1 MPSPLSFA
9 ARSLAVRRRKPRAI
23 AAPAA
28 RRKMFFE
35 TLEERKVMATITAG
49 AGPGGFET
57 LASATSLALWLD
69 ASDIDGNNAPDAI
82 ANNAAL
88 TTWTD
93 KSGFGRNFTSTGTV
107 AYTLASAAG
116 NNQPAT
122 RYSGSR
128 MQSAYNFDGLD
139 NNYSIF
145 GVSRYTGGDNERV
158 ISSTTRNWLFGHHG
172 NLDRRF
178 HFEGWIGG
186 AAGQGGASTT
196 VFNTYSTIIGPAVP
210 NADVW
215 VNGTQIIDNQG
226 GYNASAYKPG
236 RIELGSYNNGANE
249 TSNAEVA
256 ELLIIN
262 RNVNEAERRIIEN
275 ALSAKYNIGQAVAQ
289 DVYTGDN
296 ATITGGF
303 TGNYDFQLVGIGRVN
318 SANLLLSAGQGGFGI
333 EASAIN
339 DDGDFVV
346 AGHKTISNSFTT
358 AGIPATV
365 ARRFA
370 RSWYV
375 DVTDANNNLGATL
388 AFDYSD
394 AGLTVGTANTFRLLR
409 SLDGGTT
416 WTDVGATPVVS
427 GDQFKFNLTAAEL
440 SSGLYTLGDTSAP
453 LLSTTSVPF
462 AYTIGSGAQQIDA
475 AFNVVTT
482 GSPTITSATVAIA
495 GFVNGNADVLALPA
509 PVGAITGAY
518 NSTTGTLTL
527 SGSGTAAE
535 YQTALRSVTFE
546 KASYEA
552 TPQRTLVYQAT
563 DAAAQTGSTSRS
575 VTIGANGPADVT
587 WDGGGDGMTW
597 NIAANWVG
605 DVVPDANDIAVFADI
620 DVGAVSIT
628 SPEIIAGIRF
638 TNTSGG
644 FTLSGSALNL
654 VGTTAIADS
663 STASTN
669 VINGNVSITQNG
681 AFSKTGSGTLTVNG
695 VLSGTFAAN
704 LNAGV
709 ANFTNL
715 TTALTSATTFTVQTN
730 ATLRPSVKGSG
741 IGIGAATV
749 DLNGGTLDLMPGPP
763 TILSGFNETL
773 WDNKSFPVQNGPTYN
788 NIEGIINTALAPDA
802 QGILNAHLSYA
813 NNAAFRT
820 RALAL
825 GSTTWN
831 ANDGDGWTGLWLT
844 SFTPNESGAWQF
856 QAQSI
861 DNEAG
866 FWIDTTGVAG
876 GFELSDRFGS
886 TNGGCCGGLIATT
899 PVLTAGQTYY
909 LGIAARDYEGGNF
922 NNLTIKSPS
931 GGFVPLN
938 PSALPVGMFQVE
950 SFSSGTLPNNVRVL
964 NSSEINLSADLPGV
978 TFGTLTMSG
987 GTTVLVD
994 SNSGRQK
1001 LEFSAVSLGGNAT
1014 INTNGSADVTLRNIS
1029 ETAAASLT
1037 FAGNGTA
1044 TLPTSNSYTGMTTI
1058 NTGASVTAATNNA
1071 LGTVANGTVVQ
1082 TGGSLR
1088 LAGNTLYTSA
1098 EALTLNG
1105 TGNATSDAAL
1115 VNLSGNNDYSGVIT
1129 LGSNAKIRAITGNLR
1144 LLGQI
1149 NGGASNLELRADTQL
1164 EITTGLA
1171 GSGIITK
1178 TGGNRTI
1185 IHATA
1190 NAGTTF
1196 SGQLNVNEGIWD
1208 ARANNALG
1216 TNAAGTVIANNA
1228 RLELQGNITLADNIS
1243 VTGNSGGNG
1252 GIRNESGSNVLS
1264 GNVTLTGATQFF
1276 VNDTQLTINNAIAGN
1291 QVLTKSGVGTLVLL
1305 QNNSL
1310 SNFDLA
1316 GGEVRISTVNGL
1328 GSATAVTVDS
1338 AEALEFDGSLNFNA
1352 GSTLQS
1358 IVMSGGTLTGVS
1370 GTTTLDIPI
1379 TLGKFSNLNV
1389 SGAGNLVLPRSIG
1402 NGNTPV
1408 TANALNYYGYRRDG
1422 GDAVFNL
1429 HNNGGALNNFNPT
1442 AHPTFT
1448 GQTLL
1453 TTPLSFADENAF
1465 LASGV
1470 FNFNIAG
1477 FNDNYVNVWMGYLNS
1492 TEIGTWQFQR
1502 TLQDDWT
1509 GIWIDI
1515 DQDGVFESTAAGLGT
1530 NRGEQVAYNDAA
1542 VKSVTLSNPLGT
1554 GRYLVA
1560 FTHLE
1565 GGGGANAGFNFKSP
1579 SGASL
1584 ATINPGLAAQ
1594 AGLWTPLAPTFP
1606 TNGVTK
1612 TGTGSLSLLGNN
1624 TFNGTTSVNGG
1635 TLIAGNDGAL
1645 GLTTQGTIVADGAT
1659 LAFSHATGIAI
1670 SGEAITATGTG
1681 AAGQTGAIANLL
1693 GDNSY
1698 SGAITAAVVSAGNLG
1713 IGSAAG
1719 QLTLDGTINQQFS
1732 KLTFNGAGDVVVN
1745 SSISGNGVD
1754 SLSAGIQESIYKSF
1768 SFPTNNDDAQDNI
1781 QGILNTPLG
1790 PQDARGVLLG
1800 DMHYPSNTAVA
1811 NRALALGATSFPTN
1825 SGWTMAWVT
1834 SFTPNESGPW
1844 GLRYTNV
1851 DDFASIWI
1859 DTTGAAGVFDLSD
1872 RIQFRGCCGASG
1884 DIFTPSL
1891 TAGQTYLV
1899 GVAARD
1905 FNSGNFQNMQFK
1917 SPTAAGVTG
1926 GAWVNVNA
1934 TNYPTTF
1941 RVLTVADN
1949 SVVKNGLGSVTLA
1962 GNNSYNGTTT
1972 VNAGTLIAGHNNAL
1986 GTTTAG
1992 TTVANGATLG
2002 LTRDTANADITISG
2016 ETLAINGVGAA
2027 GRPGALVN
2035 VLGDNTIAA
2044 STLILLSAGSV
2055 GLGSEAGIFHV
2066 DTALDLNSSS
2076 LIVNGAADT
2085 VISGVI
2091 SDSAVNSLIKSGLG
2105 TLTLTA
2111 TNTYSGPT
2119 TVNGGTLLVNGS
2131 ITSAVSVNT
2140 AGTLGGNGTI
2150 TGDVT
2155 STGTGTV
2162 NPGNSPGTLTVNG
2175 NYSASSTFEVNAPYQ
2190 TPGLGGDYDQ
2200 IIVNGAANTINLAAA
2215 NVTFVSSGGGVV
2227 PALPNLITLIENNTT
2242 NPITPFSNLA
2252 QGGTVTL
2259 GAGANTRTYI
2269 ASYTGGDGNDLVLY
2283 DAAAPTVIYVD
2294 DNFSG
2299 SLGQIIAEADLGT
2312 NGAQPALFGVN
2323 AFTTI
2328 TAAVAAAAANGTIIV
2343 NGGTYAEAVV
2353 LSGTQALEIT
2363 GPDTAQNVTINSVAT
2378 AAGQAI
2384 ILEGSSNLTFGN
2396 ATSTTLAGVISG
2408 SGSLTKQGSGLV
2420 TLSGANTY
2428 GGLTTVSAGG
2438 LRISHA
2444 TALGS
2449 TLGATTVASNAR
2461 VEMFGGITV
2470 TGETI
2475 TINGNGGDNLGALRS
2490 QSGANA
2496 WAGNV
2501 IIGADSSR
2509 IGANGAGNALTISG
2523 VIDDGSNTFTLAVRN
2538 ADGGGVT
2545 ILSGVNTYGGNTD
2558 VVVGILRIAGGDN
2571 RLPTGSTLRIG
2582 NGANVDTATFDLN
2595 GFNQQVGGLVSQG
2608 TTMTMTVTN
2617 SSATAATL
2625 TVDNDVANAYAG
2637 TITGNLALTKQDV
2650 GTLTL
2655 SGAGANTYSGL
2666 TTVSNGNLT
2675 LAKSASGTSAIGGS
2689 VTVTGGTLLWNQ
2701 AEQIP
2706 NTATLTQSG
2715 GTVSFNGRTET
2726 IANYTK
2732 TNGGTSTGGGSAVI
2746 TITGLLSVSG
2756 GSPFVINGPSTVS
2769 ANTMLHSGGAITVE
2783 GGGAVLEVGA
2793 GGLTMQG
2800 STITLNP
2807 GSPGSTLRLL
2817 GNLTTLASTVI
2828 ATIAVAAGSPNL
2840 AQVDLGGAVRTMNI
2854 ANGAAGPDLQ
2864 IDASI
2869 INGGITKSGAGTL
2882 TLGGGV
2888 GNTYT
2893 GLTTVNAGILT
2904 LSKSSGN
2911 AVGGDLD
2918 IVTGGRVT
2926 FGANN
2931 QIADTSTVSVSGAT
2945 SIFNG
2950 TSINGGQFDVT
2961 ETIANLTM
2969 TGGAFN
2975 AAASGVWTITGAGS
2989 FTGGAGDTI
2998 FVGNSG
3004 TRLSFGSLSLTDMT
3018 AVAGA
3023 TVGTPDSFTLY
3034 GNSGSRVS
3042 TITVG
3047 PGNLTLNNSRFNLRR
3062 GGGGTLGSRLI
3073 VNGGVA
3079 TAGTAASFIS
3089 EDANGGVNGIAAI
3102 QLSST
3107 AGAATRSF
3115 NVAGGG
3121 ANLTVSVP
3129 ITNGAATPGSIAKDG
3144 PGDLILTA
3152 ANTFTGAT
3160 NVNAGRL
3167 VLNHAG
3173 GDAIADAA
3181 GLVTVA
3187 AGAELQLLTNETV
3200 SAYLGLDGA
3209 GEADGVLALGSNTFT
3224 TTGSATIANVTTTN
3238 GAIIAGTAVIDGDS
3252 DNNITGTG
3260 IFLQAATTVGTLA
3273 DPLEST
3279 IGNLEGTA
3287 GTGFFV
3293 ANSGNLTIGGVT
3305 AATGVSASGDIFI
3318 SAAGSLTVNENVAA
3332 TGAGADVTL
3341 SALDQLAAGQNLNVS
3356 LGSAVS
3362 SAAGSVLLSAGDN
3375 ATITGNVSSGTTT
3388 TINID
3393 AGNADVNVG
3402 AALSIT
3408 GVVTTP
3414 VVGSGGGAF
3423 LNGQTDNDTFTFNPQ
3438 TTTEFRL
3445 FGDLPV
3451 STATGDMLV
3460 MDVSGTTNPNLTVP
3474 GSLVPYN
3481 GDGSGSWS
3489 FTSAHR
3495 PVLFGSIEESNIT
3508 GNYHL
3513 TFDNGVNPVANLIV
3527 MLNPAA
3533 THVQLRDG
3541 STVGNIVYQG
3551 SLATIQSL
3559 RVLGSA
3565 GNDRVTIDDINSLPN
3580 FNGTVPSVSD
3590 NSNLS
3595 GTAEF
3600 LFDGLDGSDTLVYNI
3615 NGTAASQQ
3623 YAIGNGT
3630 GAAGLEG
3637 EIESVAAGATLVSYF
3652 QNVENTQRT
3661 GAGTAAGGLTVIG
3674 DASANVFSIQA
3685 NATFTQTS
3693 VPGYTPFEFSGDNYT
3708 TLTVNA
3714 LAGTDTIDLLS
3725 LGSGQTNDPAIFLNG
3740 NSENDTL
3747 RVRSTSSNTGVVTLN
3762 GNAGSD
3768 LFQLFD
3774 GANTVDGIAGQVV
3787 VDGTDGNV
3795 VGNTD
3800 TLVIVDSGDISGD
3813 SVVVSPVNAG
3823 SSADYGIE
3831 GINNV
3836 VGLDIILRNIDVLD
3850 YTGTAANDVIDG
3862 QFTNTAPQH
3871 DLTTVSL
3878 SGWLGA
3884 DQFYLFTSDQVGGT
3898 NPTPTPAASGVASIS
3913 LFGDALG
3920 NPNAADGN
3928 DIFGAT
3934 PAGVTGTGVMQVGLV
3949 VADTT
3954 RMIRPSASTSIA
3966 INGGQPTGL
3975 AAPLGDVTGD
3985 VNNVDISALPNSTPV
4000 IVSTFAPGTVSAP
4013 GIQPLT
4019 WTQIEDMNLVDQ
4031 GKLVNVQM
4039 GDLFART
4046 TPNQDLVQ
4054 ITRNPTT
4061 LNPNQVRLRITAT
4074 IGNYSASNKTIIYG
4088 GALNDTITQ
4097 SNLTIPA
4104 EFYGEDGDDYLSGAT
4119 NNDWLVGGLGNDRI
4133 NGGAG
4138 DNVIWGD
4145 NSPTLPSDPQP
4156 QDLAIGGDDILSGL
4170 GGADVFYGGGGHDQV
4185 SAGGGNDYAY
4195 GGEGN
4200 DVLDGHDGDDRLY
4213 GGNGNDVISGHTG
4226 NDLLSGGANDDRLYG
4241 ATGNDVLIGGS
4252 GADLLDGGDG
4262 NDLLISGNVANQS
4275 SSWAGS
4281 ATTSTYSAAT
4291 YTNPADND
4299 VALLTLLGQWGTA
4312 SNNSGLAA
4320 MTHDGANDDL
4330 FGGTGD
4336 DDFCWETADV
4346 LDNPPGTNPADYN
4359 AFMMGTDERIG
4370 PS

>member
-1 MPSPLSFA
+1 MPSPQSFD
-9 ARSLAVRRRKPRAI
+9 ARPAAVRRRQPKL
-23 AAPAA
+23 AAQI

-57 LASATSLALWLD
+57 INSATSLALWLD
-69 ASDIDGNNAPDAI
+69 ASDINGDGAADALADNSAI
-82 ANNAAL
+82 
-88 TTWTD
+88 TTWVD
-93 KSGFGRNFTSTGTV
+93 KSGFARNFTNTGTV
-107 AYTLASAAG
+107 SYTLASAAG

-122 RYSGSR
+122 RYSNSR
-128 MQSAYNFDGLD
+128 LQSAYNFDGLD
-139 NNYSIF
+139 ANYSIF

-178 HFEGWIGG
+178 HFEGWIT
-186 AAGQGGASTT
+186 QGGASTT
-196 VFNTYSTIIGPAVP
+196 VFNNYTTVIGPAVP

-215 VNGTQIIDNQG
+215 VNGTQVTDNGG
-226 GYNASAYKPG
+226 GYNTGAYKPG
-236 RIELGSYNNGANE
+236 RIELGSWSNGGE
-249 TSNAEVA
+249 SSNAEVS
-256 ELLIIN
+256 ELVIIN
-262 RNVNEAERRIIEN
+262 RNVNEAERQIIEN
-275 ALSAKYNIGQAVAQ
+275 ALSAKYNIAHAAAQ
-289 DVYTGDN
+289 DIYTGDN
-296 ATITGGF
+296 ATIPGGF
-303 TGNYDFQLVGIGRVN
+303 AGNYDFKVFGIGRVN
-318 SANLLLSAGQGGFGI
+318 ATNQLLSAGQDGFGI
-333 EASAIN
+333 EATAIGDN
-339 DDGDFVV
+339 GDFVT
-346 AGHKTISNSFTT
+346 AGHKTIANSFTT
-358 AGIPATV
+358 AGIPASV

-416 WTDVGATPVVS
+416 WTDVGVTPVVA

-440 SSGLYTLGDTSAP
+440 SSGLYTLGDSSAP
-453 LLSTTSVPF
+453 VLSVTQVPF
-462 AYTIGSGAQQIDA
+462 VYTIGTGAQQIDA
-475 AFNVVTT
+475 ALNVATT
-482 GSPTITSATVAIA
+482 GSPTITGVTVSIS

-509 PVGAITGAY
+509 PVGAITGSY
-518 NSTTGTLTL
+518 NNTTGVLTLT
-527 SGSGTAAE
+527 GNGTAAE
-535 YQTALRSVTFE
+535 YQTALRSITFS
-546 KASYEA
+546 KAAYEA

-563 DAAAQTGSTSRS
+563 DLAGQLGSTSRS
-575 VTIGANGPADVT
+575 VTIGPNGPTDVT
-587 WDGGGDGMTW
+587 WDGGGDGVTW

-605 DVVPDANDIAVFADI
+605 DVLPDANDIAVFANTDI
-620 DVGAVSIT
+620 GAVNLT
-628 SPEIIAGIRF
+628 NPEIVAGIRF
-638 TNTSGG
+638 TNTSGA
-644 FTLSGSALNL
+644 FVLTGSALNL
-654 VGTTAIADS
+654 VGTMAIVDS
-663 STASTN
+663 SVGSANIIDAN
-669 VINGNVSITQNG
+669 VAITQNG
-681 AFSKTGSGTLTVNG
+681 TFSKIGSGTLTVNG
-695 VLSGTFAAN
+695 VLAGTFAAN
-704 LNAGV
+704 LSAGV

-715 TTALTSATTFTVQTN
+715 TTALPSATTFTVQSN
-730 ATLRPSVKGSG
+730 ATLRPTIKGSG
-741 IGIGAATV
+741 SGIGAATV
-749 DLNGGTLDLMPGPP
+749 DLNGGTLDFLPG
-763 TILSGFNETL
+763 TANILSGFNEKL

-802 QGILNAHLSYA
+802 QGILNAHLSYP

-856 QAQSI
+856 QAQTI

-876 GFELSDRFGS
+876 VFELSDRFGS

-938 PSALPVGMFQVE
+938 PSALPVGMFQVQ
-950 SFSSGTLPNNVRVL
+950 SIASGTLPNDVRVL
-964 NSSEINLSADLPGV
+964 ATSNINIGATLPGV
-978 TFGTLTMSG
+978 SLNRLTMNA
-987 GTTVLVD
+987 GTTLNVNGANNGQD
-994 SNSGRQK
+994 
-1001 LEFSAVSLGGNAT
+1001 LEFATVVLNGNAT
-1014 INTNGSADVTLRNIS
+1014 INGAGAPDVTLRNIS
-1029 ETAAASLT
+1029 ELALANVTLS
-1037 FAGNGTA
+1037 GNGTVA
-1044 TLPTSNSYTGMTTI
+1044 LPTSNSYSGLTTI
-1058 NTGASVTAATNNA
+1058 NTGTTVTASANNA
-1071 LGTVANGTVVQ
+1071 LGTVANGTLVQ
-1082 TGGSLR
+1082 AGGSLR
-1088 LAGNTLYTSA
+1088 LAGNALYTSA

-1115 VNLSGNNDYSGVIT
+1115 VNLSGNNDYSGAIT
-1129 LGSNAKIRAITGNLR
+1129 VASPAKIRAISGNLR

-1149 NGGASNLELRADTQL
+1149 SGNANNLELRADTQL
-1164 EITTGLA
+1164 EITTGLS

-1185 IHATA
+1185 IHASA

-1216 TNAAGTVIANNA
+1216 TAAAGTVIANNA
-1228 RLELQGNITLADNIS
+1228 RLDIQGNITLADNIS

-1264 GNVTLTGATQFF
+1264 GNVTLAGATQFF
-1276 VNDTQLTINNAIAGN
+1276 VNETQLTINNAIAGN
-1291 QVLTKSGVGTLVLL
+1291 QALTKSGAGTLILL
-1305 QNNSL
+1305 QNNAL

-1338 AEALEFDGSLNFNA
+1338 AEALEFNGSLTFN
-1352 GSTLQS
+1352 GGTTLQS
-1358 IVMSGGTLTGVS
+1358 IVMRGGTLTGVS

-1379 TLGKFSNLNV
+1379 TLGNFSNLNV
-1389 SGAGNLVLPRSIG
+1389 NGAGNLVLPRSIG
-1402 NGNTPV
+1402 NGNPSV
-1408 TANALNYYGYRRDG
+1408 TANALNYFGYRRDAS
-1422 GDAVFNL
+1422 DAVFNL

-1453 TTPLSFADENAF
+1453 TSPLSFADENAF

-1492 TEIGTWQFQR
+1492 TEVGTWQFQR

-1542 VKSVTLSNPLGT
+1542 VKSVTLNNPLGT

-1594 AGLWTPLAPTFP
+1594 AGLWSPLAPTFP
-1606 TNGVTK
+1606 TNNVVK

-1624 TFNGTTSVNGG
+1624 TFNGTTSVNAG

-1659 LAFSHATGIAI
+1659 LAFSHATGIAV

-1732 KLTFNGAGDVVVN
+1732 KLTFNGAGDVLVN
-1745 SSISGNGVD
+1745 SNISGNGVN
-1754 SLSAGIQESIYKSF
+1754 SLTTGIQESIYKSF

-1781 QGILNTPLG
+1781 EGIRNTPLG
-1790 PQDARGVLLG
+1790 AQDARGTLLG
-1800 DMHYPSNTAVA
+1800 NLHYGSNTEVS
-1811 NRALALGATSFPTN
+1811 NRALSLGATSFATN
-1825 SGWTMAWVT
+1825 NGWTMVWVT
-1834 SFTPNESGPW
+1834 SFTPNESGQW
-1844 GLRYTNV
+1844 GFRFSHV
-1851 DDFASIWI
+1851 DDDASFWL
-1859 DTTGAAGVFDLSD
+1859 DTTGTAGVFDLTD
-1872 RIQFRGCCGASG
+1872 RFYNRGCCGGSG
-1884 DIFTPSL
+1884 DILTPTSL
-1891 TAGQTYLV
+1891 VAGQTYLI
-1899 GVAARD
+1899 GIAARD
-1905 FNSGNFQNMQFK
+1905 FNGGSFQNMQFK

-2016 ETLAINGVGAA
+2016 EALAINGVGAA

-2035 VLGDNTIAA
+2035 VLGSNTIAA
-2044 STLILLSAGSV
+2044 STSILVGAGPV
-2055 GLGSEAGIFHV
+2055 GLGSETGTLRV

-2111 TNTYSGPT
+2111 ANSYTGPT

-2131 ITSAVSVNT
+2131 ITSAVTVNA
-2140 AGTLGGNGTI
+2140 AGTLGGNGAI

-2162 NPGNSPGTLTVNG
+2162 NAGNSPGTLTVNG
-2175 NYSASSTFEVNAPYQ
+2175 NYSASSTFEVNAPYV

-2200 IIVNGAANTINLAAA
+2200 IIVNGATNTISLGAA

-2227 PALPNLITLIENNTT
+2227 PALPNLITLIENNTS

-2283 DAAAPTVIYVD
+2283 DAAAPTAIYVD

-2353 LSGTQALEIT
+2353 LSGTQTMEIT
-2363 GPDTAQNVTINSVAT
+2363 GPDTAQNVTINSIAT

-2384 ILEGSSNLTFGN
+2384 VLEGSSNLTFGN

-2501 IIGADSSR
+2501 SIGADSSR
-2509 IGANGAGNALTISG
+2509 IGANGAGNALTVSG

-2582 NGANVDTATFDLN
+2582 NGANVDTATFELN

-2625 TVDNDVANAYAG
+2625 TVDNDVANAYTG
-2637 TITGNLALTKQDV
+2637 IITGNLALTKQDV
-2650 GTLTL
+2650 GTLAL

-2675 LAKSASGTSAIGGS
+2675 LAKSASGTSAVGGS
-2689 VTVTGGTLLWNQ
+2689 VIVTGGTLLWNQ

-2726 IANYTK
+2726 IANFTK

-2756 GSPFVINGPSTVS
+2756 GSPFDLNSPSTVS
-2769 ANTMLHSGGAITVE
+2769 ANTMLHTGGAITIG

-2840 AQVDLGGAVRTMNI
+2840 AQVDLGGAVRTFDI
-2854 ANGAAGPDLQ
+2854 ANGAAVPDLR
-2864 IDASI
+2864 IDASM
-2869 INGGITKSGAGTL
+2869 INGGITKTGAGTL

-2888 GNTYT
+2888 SNTYT

-2904 LSKSSGN
+2904 LAKSSGN
-2911 AVGGDLD
+2911 AVGGNLD

-2926 FGANN
+2926 FEASN

-2950 TSINGGQFDVT
+2950 TAINGGQFDVT
-2961 ETIANLTM
+2961 ETISNLTM
-2969 TGGAFN
+2969 TGGTFN
-2975 AAASGVWTITGAGS
+2975 AAATGVWTITGVGS

-3062 GGGGTLGSRLI
+3062 GGSGTLGSRLI

-3121 ANLTVSVP
+3121 ANVTVSVP

-3224 TTGSATIANVTTTN
+3224 TTGSATIANVTTAN
-3238 GAIIAGTAVIDGDS
+3238 GAIVAGTAIIDGDA

-3273 DPLEST
+3273 DPMEST
-3279 IGNLEGTA
+3279 ISNLEGTA

-3293 ANSGNLTIGGVT
+3293 ANAANLTIGGVT
-3305 AATGVSASGDIFI
+3305 AATGVSAGGDIFVT
-3318 SAAGSLTVNENVAA
+3318 AAGSLAVNENVTA
-3332 TGAGADVTL
+3332 TGVGADVTL
-3341 SALDQLAAGQNLNVS
+3341 ATLDALAAGQNLTIGGGVT
-3356 LGSAVS
+3356 VS
-3362 SAAGSVLLSAGDN
+3362 SAEASVLLNAGDN
-3375 ATITGNVSSGTTT
+3375 ATITGNLSSGTTT
-3388 TINID
+3388 TINVD
-3393 AGNADVNVG
+3393 NGNADAGVG
-3402 AALSIT
+3402 GSLTIT
-3408 GVVTTP
+3408 GVITTP

-3423 LNGQTDNDTFTFNPQ
+3423 LNGQTDDDTFTFNPQ

-3445 FGDLPV
+3445 FGDLPA
-3451 STATGDMLV
+3451 STASGDTLV
-3460 MDVSGTTNPNLTVP
+3460 MNVSGTTNPNLTVP
-3474 GSLVPYN
+3474 GSLAPYN
-3481 GDGSGSWS
+3481 GDGSGVWS

-3513 TFDNGVNPVANLIV
+3513 TFDNGVNPLANLVV

-3551 SLATIQSL
+3551 SLATILSL

-3565 GNDRVTIDDINSLPN
+3565 GNDRVTIDDINTLPN
-3580 FNGTVPSVSD
+3580 FTGTVPLVMD
-3590 NSNLS
+3590 NANLS

-3600 LFDGLDGSDTLVYNI
+3600 LFDGLGGSDTLVYNI
-3615 NGTAASQQ
+3615 NGATASQQ

-3630 GAAGLEG
+3630 GAAGIEG
-3637 EIESVAAGATLVSYF
+3637 EIESVAAGVTLMSYF
-3652 QNVENTQRT
+3652 QNVENAQRT
-3661 GAGTAAGGLTVIG
+3661 GSGDTAGGLTVIG
-3674 DASANVFSIQA
+3674 DSSANVVSIQA
-3685 NATFTQTS
+3685 NAALTQTS
-3693 VPGYTPFEFSGDNYT
+3693 VPGYTPFEFSGNNYS

-3714 LAGTDTIDLLS
+3714 LAGIDTIDLVS
-3725 LGSGQTNDPAIFLNG
+3725 LGSGQSNDPAIFLNG
-3740 NSENDTL
+3740 DADNDVL
-3747 RVRSTSSNTGVVTLN
+3747 RVRSTSANTGVVTLN

-3768 LFQLFD
+3768 LFQLFNA
-3774 GANTVDGIAGQVV
+3774 ANTVDTITGQVV

-3795 VGNTD
+3795 GGNTD
-3800 TLVIVDSGDISGD
+3800 TLVIVDSGDGD
-3813 SVVVSPVNAG
+3813 GDMVLVSPVNAG
-3823 SSADYGIE
+3823 ASADYGIE

-3836 VGLDIILRNIDVLD
+3836 GGTDVILRNIDVLN
-3850 YTGTAANDVIDG
+3850 YTGTSGNDVIDG
-3862 QFTNTAPQH
+3862 QFSNTTPPH
-3871 DLTTVSL
+3871 DLSTVSL

-3884 DQFYLFTSDQVGGT
+3884 DQFYLFTSDQLGGT
-3898 NPTPTPAASGVASIS
+3898 SPTPTPAASGVASIS

-3920 NPNAADGN
+3920 NPNAGDGN
-3928 DIFGAT
+3928 DIFGGI
-3934 PAGVTGTGVMQVGLV
+3934 PAGLSGAGVMNVGLV

-3966 INGGQPTGL
+3966 IDGGQPTGL
-3975 AAPLGDVTGD
+3975 GAPLGDVTGD
-3985 VNNVDISALPNSTPV
+3985 VLNVDITALPNSTPV
-4000 IVSTFAPGTVSAP
+4000 IVSTYAPGTVSAV

-4031 GKLVNVQM
+4031 GKLTNVQM

-4054 ITRNPTT
+4054 ITRNPTA

-4156 QDLAIGGDDILSGL
+4156 QDLAVGGNDILSGL
-4170 GGADVFYGGGGHDQV
+4170 GGADVFYGGGGDDQV

-4200 DVLDGHDGDDRLY
+4200 DTLDGNDGDDRLY
-4213 GGNGNDVISGHTG
+4213 GGNGNDLISGHFG
-4226 NDLLSGGANDDRLYG
+4226 NDLISGGGGNDRLYG
-4241 ATGNDVLIGGS
+4241 VSGNDVLIGGS
-4252 GADLLDGGDG
+4252 GADLIDGGDG
-4262 NDLLISGNVANQS
+4262 NDLLINGNVANQL
-4275 SSWAGS
+4275 SSWSSTAS
-4281 ATTSTYSAAT
+4281 TSTYSAAT

-4299 VALLTLLGQWGTA
+4299 AALLTLLSQWGTS

-4320 MTHDGANDDL
+4320 ITHDGANDDL
-4330 FGGTGD
+4330 FGALGD

-4346 LDNPPGTNPADYN
+4346 LENPPGISPPDYN
-4359 AFMMGTDERIG
+4359 AFGMGTDERIG
-4370 PS
+4370 PM